1 MIKDLFEMV
10 SNSQVPTHNIYLFGG
25 ICLLVGTSY
34 LYYSYRKVIR
44 SNEEKVYRDAES
56 QTDLE
61 SKEVCGVET
70 QTETSVQSIETQT
83 DLVKV
88 KDTGTQTYQDNNI
101 ISRVDVGTQVD
112 PDGTLSQGS
121 TLLNEVVRSDIQ
133 YSSMEVQ
140 TSSPSHND
148 EVTQTNTIDYHSME
162 IQTELLLEEGS
173 PVHYA
178 NEEVQTEETEMFM
191 YPESVSVEESLDQ
204 DIAPEL
210 VNDGPSSLP
219 GHSLPGQSLEE
230 GLTALSEE
238 GYSPEAQ
245 EFMNEVESFM
255 SAYGDL
261 NGESFISALA
271 NKFPEGIV
279 DDVRSTY
286 YGTDRKINNQELF
299 IYALRLKN
307 DGALKYDEILQW
319 LRDISDPLD
328 KVDVS
333 SPELLENVDIDNLIT
348 FGESTSQ
355 ESPLSP
361 NDIPLPLSGN
371 EVPLSPSEVP
381 LPLSVNETSP
391 LSLSEVPLPWSGSEV
406 PLSPRDVPLSPI
418 ETSSLSGS
426 EVPLS
431 PSSSDPVNGN
441 RSPSYL
447 GISQPSES
455 GNDSPGGSTSYGSD
469 DWAATI
475 AEALRDVIDKF

>member
-1 MIKDLFEMV
+1 
-10 SNSQVPTHNIYLFGG
+10 
-25 ICLLVGTSY
+25 
-34 LYYSYRKVIR
+34 
-44 SNEEKVYRDAES
+44 
-56 QTDLE
+56 
-61 SKEVCGVET
+61 
-70 QTETSVQSIETQT
+70 
-83 DLVKV
+83 
-88 KDTGTQTYQDNNI
+88 
-101 ISRVDVGTQVD
+101 
-112 PDGTLSQGS
+112 
-121 TLLNEVVRSDIQ
+121 
-133 YSSMEVQ
+133 
-140 TSSPSHND
+140 
-148 EVTQTNTIDYHSME
+148 
-162 IQTELLLEEGS
+162 
-173 PVHYA
+173 
-178 NEEVQTEETEMFM
+178 
-191 YPESVSVEESLDQ
+191 
-204 DIAPEL
+204 
-210 VNDGPSSLP
+210 
-219 GHSLPGQSLEE
+219 
-230 GLTALSEE
+230 
-238 GYSPEAQ
+238 
-245 EFMNEVESFM
+245 MNEVESFM

-371 EVPLSPSEVP
+371 EVHLSPSEVP

-391 LSLSEVPLPWSGSEV
+391 LSLSEVPLPLSGSEV

>member
-1 MIKDLFEMV
+1 
-10 SNSQVPTHNIYLFGG
+10 
-25 ICLLVGTSY
+25 
-34 LYYSYRKVIR
+34 
-44 SNEEKVYRDAES
+44 
-56 QTDLE
+56 
-61 SKEVCGVET
+61 
-70 QTETSVQSIETQT
+70 
-83 DLVKV
+83 
-88 KDTGTQTYQDNNI
+88 
-101 ISRVDVGTQVD
+101 
-112 PDGTLSQGS
+112 
-121 TLLNEVVRSDIQ
+121 
-133 YSSMEVQ
+133 
-140 TSSPSHND
+140 
-148 EVTQTNTIDYHSME
+148 
-162 IQTELLLEEGS
+162 
-173 PVHYA
+173 
-178 NEEVQTEETEMFM
+178 M

-371 EVPLSPSEVP
+371 EVPLSPS
-381 LPLSVNETSP
+381 
-391 LSLSEVPLPWSGSEV
+391 
-406 PLSPRDVPLSPI
+406 
-418 ETSSLSGS
+418 
-426 EVPLS
+426 
-431 PSSSDPVNGN
+431 SSDPVNGN

>member
-1 MIKDLFEMV
+1 
-10 SNSQVPTHNIYLFGG
+10 
-25 ICLLVGTSY
+25 
-34 LYYSYRKVIR
+34 
-44 SNEEKVYRDAES
+44 
-56 QTDLE
+56 
-61 SKEVCGVET
+61 
-70 QTETSVQSIETQT
+70 
-83 DLVKV
+83 
-88 KDTGTQTYQDNNI
+88 
-101 ISRVDVGTQVD
+101 
-112 PDGTLSQGS
+112 
-121 TLLNEVVRSDIQ
+121 
-133 YSSMEVQ
+133 
-140 TSSPSHND
+140 
-148 EVTQTNTIDYHSME
+148 
-162 IQTELLLEEGS
+162 
-173 PVHYA
+173 
-178 NEEVQTEETEMFM
+178 
-191 YPESVSVEESLDQ
+191 
-204 DIAPEL
+204 
-210 VNDGPSSLP
+210 
-219 GHSLPGQSLEE
+219 
-230 GLTALSEE
+230 
-238 GYSPEAQ
+238 
-245 EFMNEVESFM
+245 MNEVESFM

-391 LSLSEVPLPWSGSEV
+391 LSLSEVPLP
-406 PLSPRDVPLSPI
+406 
-418 ETSSLSGS
+418 LSGS